1 MSRFLS
7 GAAIAALTVAAA
19 CAVAGAA
26 NAQSYGRLVVF
37 GDSLSDNGNLYA
49 ATGNTTPT
57 SPPYYLGRFSNG
69 PVFTELL
76 GFTAGRYTAGAPVT
90 GSVNYAFGGARSDS
104 QFSPLGMRNQL
115 LAYTGGGGTFGS
127 NDLVSILGGANNLLQ
142 GVGPAAVSANPT
154 GTMGAIAVSAATD
167 ITFITNSVAAG
178 GAGTILVSNL
188 PRLSVTPQFN
198 QGAGL
203 PAAPLAD
210 YGASTFNGALL
221 TGLMTTAAANPN
233 TNIIMMDLFKVGA
246 VISAN
251 PGAFGLT
258 NVRDTCFNG
267 LTVCATPGT
276 YFYWDTVHPT
286 AAGHRLLAA
295 LSNDYL
301 YYGDIGA
308 QSTVQGETAFRQRED
323 MLDLSSEAVSGHG
336 AWEPGTRLIVGAL
349 TDSVT
354 TDARGSVAEAEADG
368 WGVRLGLDHVSSPNW
383 RVGLAGSYRSSDV
396 QAGTMSFEQLSY
408 GFDVYAGWRSDNM
421 FVNATAG
428 GAIEQYDDIERIT
441 SLAPIVHTGET
452 DGGSLGARVQ
462 TGVWYDMGGIAISPR
477 VAVTWVKTTV
487 NAYNET
493 GAAAEY
499 AYQKRELQGVSGEVS
514 VRAEGGGEG
523 MSFYVEG
530 GYRDGLSDSFDPVRV
545 GIAGNPAQI
554 QSRQFEDPFGGSF
567 LASAGLETHMG
578 PVRISAGYRGRFGDK
593 AESHSGALTFSLPL

>member
-1 MSRFLS
+1 MSRFLRNA
-7 GAAIAALTVAAA
+7 GLAALTVAAA
-19 CAVAGAA
+19 CAVAGVAS
-26 NAQSYGRLVVF
+26 AQTYNRLVVF

-76 GFTAGRYTAGAPVT
+76 GFTAGRYTAGASVT

-104 QFSPLGMRNQL
+104 SASPLGMRNQL
-115 LAYTGGGGTFGS
+115 LAYTGGGGTFGA

-142 GVGPAAVSANPT
+142 GVAGAGASSNPT
-154 GTMGAIAVSAATD
+154 GVFGAIATSAATD
-167 ITFITNSVAAG
+167 ITFITNSVAAA

-198 QGAGL
+198 QGPGL
-203 PAAPLAD
+203 AAAALAD

-221 TGLMTTAAANPN
+221 TGLMTTAANHPN
-233 TNIIMMDLFKVGA
+233 TNIIMMDLFKVGS
-246 VISAN
+246 VITGD

-258 NVRDTCFNG
+258 NVTDTCFNG
-267 LTVCATPGT
+267 VTVCANPDS

-323 MLDLSSEAVSGHG
+323 MMDLSSEAVSGH
-336 AWEPGTRLIVGAL
+336 APWEEGTSLMFGAL

-354 TDARGSVAEAEADG
+354 TDARGPVAETEADG
-368 WGVRLGLDHVSSPNW
+368 WGGRLVIDHVSSPNW
-383 RVGLAGSYRSSDV
+383 RAGVAASFRTTDV
-396 QAGTMSFEQLSY
+396 KAGPMAFDQRSY
-408 GFDVYAGWRSDNM
+408 GFDVYGGWRGANM
-421 FVNATAG
+421 FANATAG
-428 GAIEQYDDIERIT
+428 GAIEQFDNITRIT

-452 DGGSLGARVQ
+452 DGGSLGARIQ

-477 VAVTWVKTTV
+477 VAVSWVKTTV

-499 AYQKRELQGVSGEVS
+499 AYQERELQGVSGEIS
-514 VRAEGGGEG
+514 VRAEGGNAGL
-523 MSFYVEG
+523 SFYVEG

-545 GIAGNPAQI
+545 GIAGNPAQVLE
-554 QSRQFEDPFGGSF
+554 REFDDPFGGSMI
-567 LASAGLETHMG
+567 ASAGLETHMG
-578 PVRISAGYRGRFGDK
+578 PVKVSAGYRGRFGDK
-593 AESHSGALTFSLPL
+593 ADSHSGALTFSLPL